1 MSAVSQPGI
10 WPRRLQ
16 SLRLCLLRSSRRLGR
31 RAGGLETLVQL
42 QHEGSLILFML
53 LSSRGLGHCPL
64 KAETRVQIPS
74 GVPVDGDSSSKAER
88 LFVRQNVAVSRSVY
102 HPKLVSNEII
112 LEFVFQQW
120 IIFKTNKTPLDL
132 FDCIIN
138 WDIKPFAMCAFVVQL
153 FMNYLFQYSR
163 LVFINKFT
171 MMDCQFL
178 AMSSL

>member
-1 MSAVSQPGI
+1 M
-10 WPRRLQ
+10 
-16 SLRLCLLRSSRRLGR
+16 
-31 RAGGLETLVQL
+31 VQL

-112 LEFVFQQW
+112 TIFVFKKR
-120 IIFKTNKTPLDL
+120 IINITNDTILYL
-132 FDCIIN
+132 FDS
-138 WDIKPFAMCAFVVQL
+138 FF
-153 FMNYLFQYSR
+153 YSY
-163 LVFINKFT
+163 VEPFT
-171 MMDCQFL
+171 M
-178 AMSSL
+178 